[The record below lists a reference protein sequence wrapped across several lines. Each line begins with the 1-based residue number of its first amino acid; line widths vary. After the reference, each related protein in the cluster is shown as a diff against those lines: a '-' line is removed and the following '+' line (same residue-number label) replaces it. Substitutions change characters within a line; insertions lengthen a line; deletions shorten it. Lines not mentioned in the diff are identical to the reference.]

1 MDRVVALGDHVAD
14 MSDALQAVAL
24 EVGAAGE
31 SLHELVL
38 EGVGDDATTDALTGA
53 ITRLEQML
61 RTVAQE
67 SADAAQ
73 AVRRHVGEQPT

>member
-1 MDRVVALGDHVAD
+1 MDRIVALADHVAD

-24 EVGAAGE
+24 ELGAAGE
-31 SLHELVL
+31 SLHDVGLD
-38 EGVGDDATTDALTGA
+38 GVGDDATADALTDALT
-53 ITRLEQML
+53 RLEQTL
-61 RTVAQE
+61 LAVGQQ